1 MIGRFIRRSQYSSLI
16 GPGPEC
22 GGYGEDALC
31 VIQTTLADP
40 CPDIKK
46 LAAELVMTLA
56 TRAENRKMLRLRG
69 QKIIINST
77 IKYCYSPV
85 LWCRRLPRH
94 PAGSQHQPPP
104 GRCPG
109 SHRGRGRQARP
120 RHSGRLLRGHGDLYL
135 VILVIHF
142 MYRIL
147 YERVYAQASHMAQR
161 VFDPSPAVRRRH
173 VEVLGAWCLAMPDR
187 CWHLTER
194 GASH

>member
-46 LAAELVMTLA
+46 LAAQLVMTLA

-77 IKYCYSPV
+77 KYCYSPV

-104 GRCPG
+104 GRSPR

-120 RHSGRLLRGHGDLYL
+120 RHSGGLLRGHGDLLVSCFMLQYL
-135 VILVIHF
+135 ILKGKLPLH
-142 MYRIL
+142 
-147 YERVYAQASHMAQR
+147 YERVHAQASHMAQR

-187 CWHLTER
+187 C
-194 GASH
+194 